1 MRVLLADNHK
11 ALCDTLAQY
20 LQLKTDELFQRS
32 ITFMPAF
39 TLADAVARIQSGDDE
54 RPDLVFLDL
63 GFEREN
69 FDGVATVQH
78 FQSEN
83 MHNVPVVIYTGRD
96 IYNKEDVEVLRTCI
110 TDHDILGVVL
120 KSADTLKLCHAIR
133 TIIDGDSFYPPELT
147 KAIAVPVSEKPSVS
161 KEDRW
166 GLTDREWEIAQL
178 MCTGQ
183 KTYAI
188 ALELG
193 IKESWCAQRL
203 CMIYRKL
210 GVHSR
215 LAAVNI
221 VRDKL
226 RELASAAN

>member
-20 LQLKTDELFQRS
+20 LQLKADELFQRP
-32 ITFMPAF
+32 ITFTPVF
-39 TLADAVARIQSGDDE
+39 TLADAIVRVQSGDDE

-63 GFEREN
+63 GFEQEN

-78 FQSEN
+78 FQNEN
-83 MHNVPVVIYTGRD
+83 KHKIPVVVYTGRD
-96 IYNKEDVEVLRTCI
+96 IYNKEDVEIFRSCI
-110 TDHDILGVVL
+110 SDHGILGVLL
-120 KSADTLKLCHAIR
+120 KSADTLKLCQAIR
-133 TIIDGDSFYPPELT
+133 TLIDGDSFYPPELT
-147 KAIAVPVSEKPSVS
+147 KAIAIPVSAKPSLS

-178 MCTGQ
+178 MCTGL
-183 KTYAI
+183 KTYSI

-193 IKESWCAQRL
+193 IAESWCAQRL

-215 LAAVNI
+215 LTAVNM
-221 VRDKL
+221 VRDRL
-226 RELASAAN
+226 RELELTN